1 MYGRIP
7 KLSIDVE
14 FGITFPEERS
24 TSHQNYADKLKSHL
38 QWAYRVTKETNDK
51 ESAWYKRYYDRKFRC
66 AKVEEGDLVLVRVK
80 AFRAD
85 HKIADCWEQVPYE
98 VVKQMGKSPVY
109 EIKPI
114 RGDSQDTRTL
124 HRNML
129 FPLQS
134 RREETNEIP
143 DQLVVA
149 NMAMEAYFS

>member
-1 MYGRIP
+1 MYGRIL
-7 KLSIDVE
+7 KLPIDVE

-24 TSHQNYADKLKSHL
+24 TSCQNYTDKLKFHL
-38 QWAYRVTKETNDK
+38 QWAYRVAKETNDK
-51 ESAWYKRYYDRKFRC
+51 ESAQHKWYYDHKFRC
-66 AKVEEGDLVLVRVK
+66 AKVEEGDLVLIRVK

-85 HKIADCWEQVPYE
+85 HKIADHWEQVPYK

-109 EIKPI
+109 EVKPI

-124 HRNML
+124 HRNM

-134 RREETNEIP
+134 RREETNETP